1 MTDPSAM
8 LAFPYPHRIHPLHA
22 LFGDAFRTYQPIGQQ
37 ERMVLLFQGLCRA
50 AGIIP
55 EKVSAPRAPGT
66 NRPARAPAPASSL
79 RFVASA
85 KAASKHHMVPKSLT
99 GLPPAL
105 AGLLESLPDA
115 SEGWS
120 RDDRQKFLTTFQA
133 VLDFCI
139 PVVANTKN
147 NGGDVAVK
155 PKAEK

>member
-1 MTDPSAM
+1 M
-8 LAFPYPHRIHPLHA
+8 
-22 LFGDAFRTYQPIGQQ
+22 
-37 ERMVLLFQGLCRA
+37 
-50 AGIIP
+50 
-55 EKVSAPRAPGT
+55 
-66 NRPARAPAPASSL
+66 